1 MTMMKNLLRPTLA
14 AAAILGVFGAQPV
27 LAAGEAISIPRKSWA
42 FSGPGGHFD
51 QAQLQRG
58 FLIYKEVCASCHGLK
73 RVAYRNLT
81 QKGGPAFSEGG
92 VRSLAAEAK
101 IEEIDPSTGKVVARP
116 GRLSDRLPSPYKNEA
131 EARATHNGAYPP
143 DLSLIA
149 KGRSVEYTG
158 SIWYHPIS
166 MARDVATGYQEA
178 GADYLYALLT
188 GYKDNAPAYRRDP
201 SGRLVSV
208 PESSVARGDKS
219 ILRCVSTEKGAPGR
233 PDTCNE
239 LAEGMHYNTA
249 FPGHQIGMANP
260 LQADDPRLKF
270 ADGTPGTVSNY
281 AADVAAFLS
290 WAADPHHNERKDM
303 GWQVMLYLL
312 ITAVLLYLTKKR
324 IWRDAH

>member
-1 MTMMKNLLRPTLA
+1 MTMMHYGLRSALA
-14 AAAILGVFGAQPV
+14 AAAILGVSAAQPA
-27 LAAGEAISIPRKSWA
+27 LAAGEAIEIPRQKWS
-42 FSGPGGHFD
+42 FSGPAGHFD

-58 FLIYKEVCASCHGLK
+58 FLVYKEVCSTCHGLK
-73 RVAYRNLT
+73 RIAYRNLM
-81 QKGGPAFSEGG
+81 QKGGPAFAEAG
-92 VRSLAAEAK
+92 VRTLAAEAK
-101 IEEIDPSTGKVVARP
+101 IEEIDPNSGKVVTRP

-149 KGRSVEYTG
+149 KGRNVEYTG
-158 SIWYHPIS
+158 SLWFHPLS
-166 MARDVATGYQEA
+166 MARDIATGYQEG

-188 GYKDNAPAYRRDP
+188 GYKENAPAYRREA
-201 SGRLVSV
+201 SGRLVAV

-219 ILRCVSTEKGAPGR
+219 ILRCVTVEKGAPGR

-239 LAEGMHYNTA
+239 LAEGMHYNTS

-260 LQADDPRLKF
+260 LQANDQRLKF
-270 ADGTPGTVSNY
+270 ADGTTGTISNY

-290 WAADPHHNERKDM
+290 WAADPHHDERKDM